1 MIGFVPLQVY
11 LQIQLISNRLKFIMD
26 YGSRT
31 FIKEDCF
38 NHCSNGA
45 MFDYMYRIYC
55 LIQTTDF
62 TRLFWRC
69 RRKFTDDFREA
80 VYCHAPGI
88 LIVRNNYN
96 PKALE
101 SALLLEV
108 YLSSQGVEY
117 EAYDTDDF
125 RSSLSMK
132 SQDKVEDIDRF
143 DLVIDTVKRLPQL
156 GNTASYLIQEMQ
168 DKLVEHKEY
177 ITAHGQDMPEIRDWK
192 WNGGNGI

>member
-1 MIGFVPLQVY
+1 
-11 LQIQLISNRLKFIMD
+11 MD

-88 LIVRNNYN
+88 LIVRNNYQTGSSRAEKGDSVN
-96 PKALE
+96 P
-101 SALLLEV
+101 V
-108 YLSSQGVEY
+108 G
-117 EAYDTDDF
+117 TD
-125 RSSLSMK
+125 
-132 SQDKVEDIDRF
+132 
-143 DLVIDTVKRLPQL
+143 
-156 GNTASYLIQEMQ
+156 
-168 DKLVEHKEY
+168 
-177 ITAHGQDMPEIRDWK
+177 
-192 WNGGNGI
+192 